1 MSKMMSQAP
10 VTVGYMSNTGSNK
23 VCVVFGAGE
32 YYAGTPVVSE
42 NAYVVAADGGLDH
55 ARELGIVPDV
65 VVGDFD
71 SLQGRMPRTDVRT
84 IALPSLK
91 DDPDML
97 SALKVGWAAG
107 CREFRI
113 YGGLGGRIDH
123 TISGIQLMALLARHG
138 ASGYLYGDGL
148 IVTAI
153 TDGELRF
160 PAHPVP
166 EDGRMVS
173 AFSHS
178 DVSLGVNEP
187 GLKYELRDGTLTN
200 TVVRGVS
207 NEFRDG
213 VDAAISVERGT
224 LIVTF
229 PIEVALPQVGRFHE
243 FGGDI
248 GTLDTEVSKLLVR

>member
-1 MSKMMSQAP
+1 MAQ
-10 VTVGYMSNTGSNK
+10 
-23 VCVVFGAGE
+23 VCVIFGAGE
-32 YYAGTPVVSE
+32 YYAGTPVVPAG
-42 NAYVVAADGGLDH
+42 AYVVAADGGLDH
-55 ARELGIVPDV
+55 TRELGIVPDV

-71 SLQGRMPRTDVRT
+71 SLEGRPPRTDVRT
-84 IALPSLK
+84 IALPALK

-97 SALKVGWAAG
+97 SALKVGWSAG
-107 CREFRI
+107 CREFHV

-153 TDGELRF
+153 TDGRLSF

-187 GLKYELRDGTLTN
+187 GLKYELKDGHADQYGGAGGQQR
-200 TVVRGVS
+200 VPRRRGRGHQRETRHTDRHLPHRS
-207 NEFRDG
+207 G
-213 VDAAISVERGT
+213 VATGEQI
-224 LIVTF
+224 
-229 PIEVALPQVGRFHE
+229 P
-243 FGGDI
+243 
-248 GTLDTEVSKLLVR
+248 

>member
-1 MSKMMSQAP
+1 MTQ
-10 VTVGYMSNTGSNK
+10 
-23 VCVVFGAGE
+23 VCVIFGAGE
-32 YYAGTPVVSE
+32 YYAGTPVVPAG
-42 NAYVVAADGGLDH
+42 AYVIAADGGLDH
-55 ARELGIVPDV
+55 TRQLGIVPDV

-71 SLQGRMPRTDVRT
+71 SLEGRPPRTDVRT
-84 IALPSLK
+84 IALPALK

-97 SALKVGWAAG
+97 SALKVGWSAG
-107 CREFRI
+107 CREFHV

-153 TDGELRF
+153 TDGRLSF

-173 AFSHS
+173 
-178 DVSLGVNEP
+178 
-187 GLKYELRDGTLTN
+187 LTN
-200 TVVRGVS
+200 TVVQGVS

-213 VDAAISVERGT
+213 VDAAISVEHGT

-229 PIEVALPQVGRFHE
+229 PIEVALPQVSRFHE

-248 GTLDTEVSKLLVR
+248 GELDTAVSKLLVR

>member
-1 MSKMMSQAP
+1 MAQ
-10 VTVGYMSNTGSNK
+10 
-23 VCVVFGAGE
+23 VCVIFSAGE
-32 YYAGTPVVSE
+32 YYAGTPVVPTG
-42 NAYVVAADGGLDH
+42 AYVIAADGGLDH
-55 ARELGIVPDV
+55 TRELGIVPDV

-71 SLQGRMPRTDVRT
+71 SLEGRAPRTDVRT
-84 IALPSLK
+84 IALPALK

-97 SALKVGWAAG
+97 SALKVGWSAG
-107 CREFRI
+107 CREFHV

-153 TDGELRF
+153 TDGRLSF

-187 GLKYELRDGTLTN
+187 GLKYELKDSTLTN
-200 TVVRGVS
+200 TVVQGVS

-213 VDAAISVERGT
+213 VDAAISVKRGT

-229 PIEVALPQVGRFHE
+229 PIEVALPQVSRFHE

-248 GTLDTEVSKLLVR
+248 GELDTEVSKLLVR

>member
-1 MSKMMSQAP
+1 M
-10 VTVGYMSNTGSNK
+10 
-23 VCVVFGAGE
+23 
-32 YYAGTPVVSE
+32 
-42 NAYVVAADGGLDH
+42 
-55 ARELGIVPDV
+55 GIVPDV

-71 SLQGRMPRTDVRT
+71 SLEGRPPRTDVRT
-84 IALPSLK
+84 IALPALK

-97 SALKVGWAAG
+97 SALKVGWSAG
-107 CREFRI
+107 CREFHV

-153 TDGELRF
+153 TDGRLSF

-187 GLKYELRDGTLTN
+187 GLKYELKDGTLTN
-200 TVVRGVS
+200 TVVQGVS

-213 VDAAISVERGT
+213 VDAAISVEHGT

-229 PIEVALPQVGRFHE
+229 PIEVALPQVSRFHE

-248 GTLDTEVSKLLVR
+248 GELDTAVSKLLVR